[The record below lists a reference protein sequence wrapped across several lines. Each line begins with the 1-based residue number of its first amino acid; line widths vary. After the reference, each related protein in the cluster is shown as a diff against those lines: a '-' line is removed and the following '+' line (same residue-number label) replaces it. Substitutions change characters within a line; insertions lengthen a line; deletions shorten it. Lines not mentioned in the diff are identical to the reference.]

1 VLRSRLAVL
10 AAVVTG
16 ASLFVGSP
24 AGAAP
29 AQQVCDSSSFGGGE
43 VCFYAGHRFT
53 GAEFDIS
60 VPLGEQLPLANGG
73 DCTDLPTGFGLDGS
87 VTNASAD
94 TIYVVAV
101 SCPDTHPGTVPA
113 AVIRPRFAG
122 DIIANTE
129 FRANTHSVRMCGPG
143 LVFNPIALTCDALG

>member
-16 ASLFVGSP
+16 ASLLVVAP

-43 VCFYAGHRFT
+43 VCFYAGPHFT
-53 GAEFDIS
+53 GTEFDLS

-73 DCTDLPTGFGLDGS
+73 DCTDLPTGIGLAGS
-87 VTNASAD
+87 ITNASTD
-94 TIYVVAV
+94 TLYIVAV

-113 AVIRPRFAG
+113 AVIRPRFSG
-122 DIIANTE
+122 DITADTE

-143 LVFNPIALTCDALG
+143 LVFNPIALTCDSLG